1 MVLGFHECA
10 PAHDLMH
17 VQPESACTEYSRVG
31 GLDAGALQLSGA
43 RGVYNLCCEVDAGG
57 VCTSNLQPGGVY
69 FPGERSCAEGRPCLF
84 WQSVWWWFPYGVEDG
99 QR

>member
-1 MVLGFHECA
+1 
-10 PAHDLMH
+10 MH
-17 VQPESACTEYSRVG
+17 VQPKSACTEYSRVG

-69 FPGERSCAEGRPCLF
+69 FPGEHVMRCRMLRDML
-84 WQSVWWWFPYGVEDG
+84 WHL
-99 QR
+99 